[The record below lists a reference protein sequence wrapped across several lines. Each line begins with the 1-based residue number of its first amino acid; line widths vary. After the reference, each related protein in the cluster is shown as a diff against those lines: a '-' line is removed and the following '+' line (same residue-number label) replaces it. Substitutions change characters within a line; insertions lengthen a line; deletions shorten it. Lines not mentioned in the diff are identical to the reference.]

1 MKNPESD
8 WLRTFWSIFLE
19 QKFSQILHLHRIIT
33 NNIDFHYRT
42 NVVKMNDQIFQVI
55 QSPIFGTFLVH
66 FPNFGG
72 KKILFWK
79 MWPLAQLHMGF

>member
-1 MKNPESD
+1 
-8 WLRTFWSIFLE
+8 
-19 QKFSQILHLHRIIT
+19 
-33 NNIDFHYRT
+33 
-42 NVVKMNDQIFQVI
+42 MNDQIFQVI
-55 QSPIFGTFLVH
+55 QSPIFGTFLVY

>member
-1 MKNPESD
+1 
-8 WLRTFWSIFLE
+8 
-19 QKFSQILHLHRIIT
+19 
-33 NNIDFHYRT
+33 
-42 NVVKMNDQIFQVI
+42 MNDQIFQVI

-79 MWPLAQLHMGF
+79 MWPLAQLPMGF